1 MACALRR
8 RTCSTPL
15 SARHMSKCVEV
26 IWWANV
32 GILLLV
38 LLAQTW
44 RMWSQRHFAYRP
56 KVIVSSWFNAD
67 STSLTRRRKNQ
78 RNVILKTTQ
87 TIRWIKV
94 DTILFQSDGYLQF
107 DVPSSLLFSNSIYSD
122 GCPFFENPITQVW
135 CVTVSSFYS
144 RLQYWYRSM
153 D

>member
-15 SARHMSKCVEV
+15 SAQHMSKCVEV

-38 LLAQTW
+38 LLAQPW
-44 RMWSQRHFAYRP
+44 QMWSQRHFAYRP
-56 KVIVSSWFNAD
+56 KVTVSSWFNAD
-67 STSLTRRRKNQ
+67 STSLTQRRKYQ
-78 RNVILKTTQ
+78 RNVTLKTTQ

-94 DTILFQSDGYLQF
+94 DMILLQGDRYLQF
-107 DVPSSLLFSNSIYSD
+107 DVPSSLLLSNSIYSD
-122 GCPFFENPITQVW
+122 GRPYFENPWTQVW
-135 CVTVSSFYS
+135 CVTVLSFYS
-144 RLQYWYRSM
+144 RLRYWYRSM